1 MKVFIAGSSGL
12 VGSALVRKFN
22 KISKYEVLTSKSSE
36 LDLRNTNAVF
46 DFFAEHKPTVV
57 IDAAAKVGG
66 IHANATYPVEFLIEN
81 TEIQINLFSAAHK
94 FHCEK
99 LVFSLCSSS
108 CVYPKDC
115 PQPIKE
121 SFLLTGPLEIT
132 NQAYAIAKI
141 AGMKLVESYRNQY
154 QKKWISAMPTNLFGP
169 NDNFSKTNGH
179 VLPAMIRKFHDAKIK
194 NEAVLLWGDGTAKRE
209 FLHVDDLA
217 DAIDFLIDHYDS
229 DEAINI
235 GAGKDITILELANL
249 VSETVGYEGS
259 IKWDTSKPNG
269 TPQKLLDTSKIN
281 SLGWRPKISLV
292 EGVSKTYDWFL
303 AETNKNN
310 SSIRL

>member
-22 KISKYEVLTSKSSE
+22 KISKYEVLTSKSAE
-36 LDLRNTNAVF
+36 LDLRNPAAVF
-46 DFFAEHKPTVV
+46 DFFEDNKPNIV

-81 TEIQINLFSAAHK
+81 TQIQNNLLLAAHK
-94 FHCEK
+94 FRCEK
-99 LVFSLCSSS
+99 FVFLSSS

-115 PQPIKE
+115 TQPIKE
-121 SFLLTGPLEIT
+121 SYLLTGPLEIT

-169 NDNFSKTNGH
+169 KDNFSTENSH

-194 NEAVLLWGDGTAKRE
+194 NEVVQLWGDGTAKRE

-217 DAIDFLIDHYDS
+217 EAVDFLIDNYDS

-235 GAGKDITILELANL
+235 GTGKDISILELANL
-249 VSETVGYEGS
+249 ISEIVGYEGL
-259 IKWDTSKPNG
+259 IKWDASKPNG
-269 TPQKLLDTSKIN
+269 TPRKLLDTSKIN
-281 SLGWRPKISLV
+281 SLGWSPKISLT
-292 EGVSKTYDWFL
+292 EGVTSTYEWFL
-303 AETNKNN
+303 GEINKNN
-310 SSIRL
+310 SEIKL

>member
-1 MKVFIAGSSGL
+1 VKVFIAGSSGL

-22 KISKYEVLTSKSSE
+22 KVSKYEVLTSKSSG
-36 LDLRNTNAVF
+36 LDLRNTEAVF
-46 DFFAEHKPTVV
+46 DFFAEHKPNLV

-81 TEIQINLFSAAHK
+81 TQIQNNLLSAAHK
-94 FHCEK
+94 FLCEK
-99 LVFSLCSSS
+99 FVFLSSS
-108 CVYPKDC
+108 CVYPKDSL
-115 PQPIKE
+115 QPIKE
-121 SFLLTGPLEIT
+121 SYLLSGPLEET

-154 QKKWISAMPTNLFGP
+154 QKKWISAMPTNLYGP
-169 NDNFSKTNGH
+169 NDNFSRDSSH

-194 NEAVLLWGDGTAKRE
+194 NEVVKLWGDGTVKRE

-217 DAIDFLIDHYDS
+217 EAIDFLIDNYDS

-235 GAGKDITILELANL
+235 GVGNDLSILELAL
-249 VSETVGYEGS
+249 LISGIVGYKGS
-259 IKWDTSKPNG
+259 IKWDTSRPNG
-269 TPQKLLDTSKIN
+269 TPRKLLDTSKIN

-292 EGVSKTYDWFL
+292 EGVSATYEWFL
-303 AETNKNN
+303 SEINRNN
-310 SSIRL
+310 SEIKL

>member
-12 VGSALVRKFN
+12 VGSALVRKLN

-36 LDLRNTNAVF
+36 LDLRNSEAVF
-46 DFFAEHKPTVV
+46 DFFAHNNPNVV
-57 IDAAAKVGG
+57 IGAAAKVGG

-81 TEIQINLFSAAHK
+81 TQIQNNLLSAAHK
-94 FHCEK
+94 FRCEK
-99 LVFSLCSSS
+99 LVFLSSS

-121 SFLLTGPLEIT
+121 SYLLTGPLEIT

-169 NDNFSKTNGH
+169 KDNFSRETSH
-179 VLPAMIRKFHDAKIK
+179 VLPAMIRKFHDAKIR
-194 NEAVLLWGDGTAKRE
+194 NEVVQLWGDGTAKRE

-217 DAIDFLIDHYDS
+217 EAVDFLINNYDS

-235 GAGKDITILELANL
+235 GTGKDISILELANL
-249 VSETVGYEGS
+249 ISEIVGYEGP
-259 IKWDTSKPNG
+259 IKWDTSRPNG
-269 TPQKLLDTSKIN
+269 TPRKLLDTSKIN
-281 SLGWRPKISLV
+281 SLGWSPKISLV
-292 EGVSKTYDWFL
+292 EGVTSTYEWFL
-303 AETNKNN
+303 GEINKNN
-310 SSIRL
+310 STIKL

>member
-1 MKVFIAGSSGL
+1 VKVFIAGSSGL
-12 VGSALVRKFN
+12 VGSALVRRFN
-22 KISKYEVLTSKSSE
+22 KISKYEVLVSKSSE
-36 LDLRNTNAVF
+36 LDLRNTEAVF
-46 DFFAEHKPTVV
+46 DFFAEHKPHLV

-81 TEIQINLFSAAHK
+81 TQIQNNLLSAAHQYQ
-94 FHCEK
+94 CEK
-99 LVFSLCSSS
+99 FIFLSSS

-115 PQPIKE
+115 RQPIKE
-121 SFLLTGPLEIT
+121 SYLLTGPLEIT

-154 QKKWISAMPTNLFGP
+154 RKKWISAMPTNLFGP
-169 NDNFSKTNGH
+169 KDNFSKENSH

-194 NEAVLLWGDGTAKRE
+194 NEVVKLWGDGTARRE

-217 DAIDFLIDHYDS
+217 EAVDFLIDNYDS

-235 GAGKDITILELANL
+235 GAGRDISILELANL
-249 VSETVGYEGS
+249 ISEIVGYEGS
-259 IKWDTSKPNG
+259 IKWDASKPNG

-281 SLGWRPKISLV
+281 SLGWSPKISLT
-292 EGVSKTYDWFL
+292 EGVTSTYEWFL
-303 AETNKNN
+303 GELNKNN
-310 SSIRL
+310 STIKL

>member
-22 KISKYEVLTSKSSE
+22 KISKYEVLTSKSTD
-36 LDLRNTNAVF
+36 LDLRNPKAVF
-46 DFFAEHKPTVV
+46 DFFAEHKPHVV

-81 TEIQINLFSAAHK
+81 TEIQINLFSAAHE
-94 FHCEK
+94 FQCEK
-99 LVFSLCSSS
+99 LVFLSSS

-121 SFLLTGPLEIT
+121 SFLLTGPLEVT

-169 NDNFSKTNGH
+169 NDNFSKDNSH

-194 NEAVLLWGDGTAKRE
+194 NEFVQLWGDGTAKRE

-217 DAIDFLIDHYDS
+217 EAVEFLIDNYDS

-235 GAGKDITILELANL
+235 GAGKDISILELANL
-249 VSETVGYEGS
+249 ISEIVGYKGS

-269 TPQKLLDTSKIN
+269 TPRKLLDTSKIN
-281 SLGWRPKISLV
+281 SLGWSPKISLT
-292 EGVSKTYDWFL
+292 EGITTTYGWFL
-303 AETNKNN
+303 GEINKNN
-310 SSIRL
+310 STIKL

>member
-36 LDLRNTNAVF
+36 LDLRNPEAVF
-46 DFFAEHKPTVV
+46 DFFEDNEPNVV

-81 TEIQINLFSAAHK
+81 TQIQNNLLSAAHE
-94 FHCEK
+94 FQCEK
-99 LVFSLCSSS
+99 FVFLSSS

-121 SFLLTGPLEIT
+121 SYLLTGPLEIT

-141 AGMKLVESYRNQY
+141 AGMKLVDSYRAQY
-154 QKKWISAMPTNLFGP
+154 QKKWISVMPTNLFGP
-169 NDNFSKTNGH
+169 KDNFSKEKSH
-179 VLPAMIRKFHDAKIK
+179 VLPAMIRKFYDAKIK
-194 NEAVLLWGDGTAKRE
+194 NEVVQLWGDGTAKRE

-217 DAIDFLIDHYDS
+217 EAVDFLIDNYDS

-235 GAGKDITILELANL
+235 GTGKDISILELANL
-249 VSETVGYEGS
+249 ISGIVGYEGS

-269 TPQKLLDTSKIN
+269 TPRKLLDTSKIN
-281 SLGWRPKISLV
+281 SLGWSPKISLT
-292 EGVSKTYDWFL
+292 EGIATTYEWFL
-303 AETNKNN
+303 GEINKNN
-310 SSIRL
+310 SEIKL

>member
-22 KISKYEVLTSKSSE
+22 KISRYEVLTSKSSE
-36 LDLRNTNAVF
+36 LDLRNPEAVF
-46 DFFAEHKPTVV
+46 DFFEDNEPNVV

-81 TEIQINLFSAAHK
+81 TQIQNNLLSAAHK
-94 FHCEK
+94 FRCEK
-99 LVFSLCSSS
+99 FVFLSSS

-121 SFLLTGPLEIT
+121 SYLLTGPLEIT

-169 NDNFSKTNGH
+169 EDNFSTENSH

-194 NEAVLLWGDGTAKRE
+194 NEVVQLWGDGTAKRE

-217 DAIDFLIDHYDS
+217 EAVDFLIDNYDS

-235 GAGKDITILELANL
+235 GAGKDISILELANL
-249 VSETVGYEGS
+249 ISEIVGYEGS

-281 SLGWRPKISLV
+281 SLGWSPKISLV
-292 EGVSKTYDWFL
+292 EGVTSTYEWFL
-303 AETNKNN
+303 GEINKYN
-310 SSIRL
+310 STIKL

>member
-22 KISKYEVLTSKSSE
+22 RISKYEVLTSKSAE
-36 LDLRNTNAVF
+36 LDLRNPEAVF
-46 DFFAEHKPTVV
+46 DFFEDNKPHVV

-81 TEIQINLFSAAHK
+81 TQIQNNLLSAAHE
-94 FHCEK
+94 FQCEK
-99 LVFSLCSSS
+99 FVFLSSS

-121 SFLLTGPLEIT
+121 SYLLTGPLEIT

-141 AGMKLVESYRNQY
+141 AGMKLVDSYRAQY
-154 QKKWISAMPTNLFGP
+154 QKKWISVMPTNLFGP
-169 NDNFSKTNGH
+169 KDNFSKENSH
-179 VLPAMIRKFHDAKIK
+179 VLPAMIRKFYDAKIK
-194 NEAVLLWGDGTAKRE
+194 NKVVQLWGDGTAKRE

-217 DAIDFLIDHYDS
+217 EAVNFLIDNYDS

-235 GAGKDITILELANL
+235 GTGKDISILELANL
-249 VSETVGYEGS
+249 ISEIVGYEGS

-269 TPQKLLDTSKIN
+269 TPRKLLDTSKIN
-281 SLGWRPKISLV
+281 SLGWSPKISLT
-292 EGVSKTYDWFL
+292 EGITTTYEWFL
-303 AETNKNN
+303 REISKNN
-310 SSIRL
+310 SIIKL

>member
-1 MKVFIAGSSGL
+1 VKVFIAGSSGL

-22 KISKYEVLTSKSSE
+22 KISKYEVLTSNSSE
-36 LDLRNTNAVF
+36 LDLRNPEAVF
-46 DFFAEHKPTVV
+46 DFFAKHKPTVV

-81 TEIQINLFSAAHK
+81 TEIQNNLFSAAHK

-99 LVFSLCSSS
+99 LVFLSSS

-169 NDNFSKTNGH
+169 NDNFSKENSH
-179 VLPAMIRKFHDAKIK
+179 VLPAMIRKFHDSKVR
-194 NEAVLLWGDGTAKRE
+194 NEVVQLWGDGTAMRE

-217 DAIDFLIDHYDS
+217 EAVNFLIDNYDS

-235 GAGKDITILELANL
+235 GAGKDISILELSNL
-249 VSETVGYEGS
+249 ISEVVGYEGP
-259 IKWDTSKPNG
+259 IKWDTSRPSG
-269 TPQKLLDTSKIN
+269 TPRKLLDTTKIN
-281 SLGWRPKISLV
+281 SLGWSPKISLV
-292 EGVSKTYDWFL
+292 EGVSTTYEWFL
-303 AETNKNN
+303 AEINKN
-310 SSIRL
+310 SSAIKL

>member
-22 KISKYEVLTSKSSE
+22 QLSKYEVLTSKSSE
-36 LDLRNTNAVF
+36 LDLRNSEAVF
-46 DFFAEHKPTVV
+46 DFFAHNNPNVV

-81 TEIQINLFSAAHK
+81 TQIQNNLLSAAHK
-94 FHCEK
+94 FRCEK
-99 LVFSLCSSS
+99 FVFLSSS

-121 SFLLTGPLEIT
+121 SYLLTGPLEIT

-141 AGMKLVESYRNQY
+141 SGMKLVESYRNQY

-169 NDNFSKTNGH
+169 KDNFSKDSSH
-179 VLPAMIRKFHDAKIK
+179 VLPALIRKFHYAKIN
-194 NEAVLLWGDGTAKRE
+194 NEAVQLWGDGTAKRE

-217 DAIDFLIDHYDS
+217 EAIDFLINNYDS

-235 GAGKDITILELANL
+235 GAGKDISILELANL
-249 VSETVGYEGS
+249 ISEIVGYQGL

-269 TPQKLLDTSKIN
+269 TPRKLLDTSKIN
-281 SLGWRPKISLV
+281 SLGWSPKIPLV
-292 EGVSKTYDWFL
+292 EGITSTYEWFL
-303 AETNKNN
+303 GEMNKNN
-310 SSIRL
+310 STIKL

>member
-22 KISKYEVLTSKSSE
+22 RISKYEVLTSKSAE
-36 LDLRNTNAVF
+36 LDLRNPEAVF
-46 DFFAEHKPTVV
+46 DFFEDNKPHVV

-81 TEIQINLFSAAHK
+81 TQIQNNLLSAAHE
-94 FHCEK
+94 FQCEK
-99 LVFSLCSSS
+99 FVFLSSS

-121 SFLLTGPLEIT
+121 SYLLTGPLEIT

-141 AGMKLVESYRNQY
+141 AGMKLVESYRAQY
-154 QKKWISAMPTNLFGP
+154 QKKWISVMPTNLFGP
-169 NDNFSKTNGH
+169 KDNFSKENSH
-179 VLPAMIRKFHDAKIK
+179 VLPAMIRKFYDAKIK
-194 NEAVLLWGDGTAKRE
+194 NKVVQLWGDGTAKRE

-217 DAIDFLIDHYDS
+217 EAVNFLIDNYDS

-235 GAGKDITILELANL
+235 GTGKDISILELANL
-249 VSETVGYEGS
+249 ISEIVGYEGS

-269 TPQKLLDTSKIN
+269 TPRKLLDTSKIN
-281 SLGWRPKISLV
+281 SLGWSPKISLT
-292 EGVSKTYDWFL
+292 EGITTTYEWFL
-303 AETNKNN
+303 REISKNN
-310 SSIRL
+310 SIIKL

>member
-1 MKVFIAGSSGL
+1 VKVFIAGSSGL

-22 KISKYEVLTSKSSE
+22 KISKYGVLTSTSSE
-36 LDLRNTNAVF
+36 LDLRNSEAVF
-46 DFFAEHKPTVV
+46 DFFADNNPNVV

-81 TEIQINLFSAAHK
+81 TQIQNNLLSAAHK
-94 FHCEK
+94 FRCEK
-99 LVFSLCSSS
+99 FVFLSSS

-121 SFLLTGPLEIT
+121 SYLLTGPLEIT

-141 AGMKLVESYRNQY
+141 SGMKLVESYRNQY
-154 QKKWISAMPTNLFGP
+154 RKKWISAMPTNLFGP
-169 NDNFSKTNGH
+169 KDNFSKDNSH
-179 VLPAMIRKFHDAKIK
+179 VLPALIRKFHDAKIN
-194 NEAVLLWGDGTAKRE
+194 NEVIQLWGDGTAKRE

-217 DAIDFLIDHYDS
+217 EAVDFLINNYDS

-235 GAGKDITILELANL
+235 GTGKDTSILELANL
-249 VSETVGYEGS
+249 ISEIVGYKGL

-269 TPQKLLDTSKIN
+269 TPRKLLDTSKIN
-281 SLGWRPKISLV
+281 SLGWSPKIPLV
-292 EGVSKTYDWFL
+292 EGITSTYEWFL
-303 AETNKNN
+303 SEMNKNN
-310 SSIRL
+310 STIKL

>member
-1 MKVFIAGSSGL
+1 VKVFIAGSSGL

-36 LDLRNTNAVF
+36 LDLRNPEAVF
-46 DFFAEHKPTVV
+46 DFFEDNEPNVV

-81 TEIQINLFSAAHK
+81 TQIQNNLLSAAHE
-94 FHCEK
+94 FQCEK
-99 LVFSLCSSS
+99 FVFLSSS

-121 SFLLTGPLEIT
+121 SYLLTGPLEIT

-141 AGMKLVESYRNQY
+141 AGMKLVDSYRAQY
-154 QKKWISAMPTNLFGP
+154 QKKWISVMPTNLFGP
-169 NDNFSKTNGH
+169 KDNFSKEKSH
-179 VLPAMIRKFHDAKIK
+179 VLPAMIRKFYDAKIK
-194 NEAVLLWGDGTAKRE
+194 NEVVQLWGDGTAKRE

-217 DAIDFLIDHYDS
+217 EAVDFLIDNYDS

-235 GAGKDITILELANL
+235 GTGKDISILELANL
-249 VSETVGYEGS
+249 ISEIVGYEGS

-269 TPQKLLDTSKIN
+269 TPRKLLDTSKIN
-281 SLGWRPKISLV
+281 SLGWSPKISLT
-292 EGVSKTYDWFL
+292 EGIATTYEWFL
-303 AETNKNN
+303 GEINKNN
-310 SSIRL
+310 SEIKL

>member
-1 MKVFIAGSSGL
+1 VKVFIAGSSGL

-22 KISKYEVLTSKSSE
+22 KISRYEVLTSKSSE
-36 LDLRNTNAVF
+36 LDLRNPEAVF
-46 DFFAEHKPTVV
+46 DFFEDNEPNVV

-81 TEIQINLFSAAHK
+81 TQIQNNLLSAAHK
-94 FHCEK
+94 FRCEK
-99 LVFSLCSSS
+99 FVFLSSS

-121 SFLLTGPLEIT
+121 SYLLTGPLEIT

-169 NDNFSKTNGH
+169 EDNFSTENSH

-194 NEAVLLWGDGTAKRE
+194 NEVVQLWGDGTAKRE

-217 DAIDFLIDHYDS
+217 EAVDFLIDNYDS

-235 GAGKDITILELANL
+235 GAGKDISILELANL
-249 VSETVGYEGS
+249 ISEIVGYEGS

-281 SLGWRPKISLV
+281 SLGWSPKISLV
-292 EGVSKTYDWFL
+292 EGVTSTYEWFL
-303 AETNKNN
+303 GEINKYN
-310 SSIRL
+310 STIKL

>member
-22 KISKYEVLTSKSSE
+22 RISKYEVLTSKSAE
-36 LDLRNTNAVF
+36 LDLRNPEAVF
-46 DFFAEHKPTVV
+46 DFFEDNKPHVV

-81 TEIQINLFSAAHK
+81 TQIQNNLLSAAHE
-94 FHCEK
+94 FQCEK
-99 LVFSLCSSS
+99 FVFLSSS

-115 PQPIKE
+115 SQPIKE
-121 SFLLTGPLEIT
+121 SYLLTGPLEKT

-141 AGMKLVESYRNQY
+141 AGMKLVDSYRAQY
-154 QKKWISAMPTNLFGP
+154 QKKWISVMPTNLFGP
-169 NDNFSKTNGH
+169 KDNFSKENSH
-179 VLPAMIRKFHDAKIK
+179 VLPAMIRKFYDAKIK
-194 NEAVLLWGDGTAKRE
+194 NKVVQLWGDGTAKRE

-217 DAIDFLIDHYDS
+217 EAVNFLIDNYDS

-235 GAGKDITILELANL
+235 GTGKDISILELANL
-249 VSETVGYEGS
+249 ISEIVGYEGS

-269 TPQKLLDTSKIN
+269 TPRKLLDTSKIN
-281 SLGWRPKISLV
+281 SLGWSPKISLT
-292 EGVSKTYDWFL
+292 EGITTTYEWFL
-303 AETNKNN
+303 REISKNN
-310 SSIRL
+310 SIIKL

>member
-1 MKVFIAGSSGL
+1 VKVFIAGSSGL

-22 KISKYEVLTSKSSE
+22 KISKYEVLTSKSTD
-36 LDLRNTNAVF
+36 LDLRNPKAVF
-46 DFFAEHKPTVV
+46 DFFAEQKPHVV

-81 TEIQINLFSAAHK
+81 TEIQINLFSAAHE
-94 FHCEK
+94 FQCEK
-99 LVFSLCSSS
+99 LVFLSSS

-121 SFLLTGPLEIT
+121 SFLLTGPLEVT

-169 NDNFSKTNGH
+169 NDNFSKDNSH

-194 NEAVLLWGDGTAKRE
+194 NEFVQLWGDGTAKRE

-217 DAIDFLIDHYDS
+217 EAVEFLIDNYDS

-235 GAGKDITILELANL
+235 GAGKDISILELANL
-249 VSETVGYEGS
+249 ISEIVGYKGS

-269 TPQKLLDTSKIN
+269 TPRKLLDTSKIN
-281 SLGWRPKISLV
+281 SLGWSPKISLT
-292 EGVSKTYDWFL
+292 EGITTTYESFL
-303 AETNKNN
+303 GEINKNN
-310 SSIRL
+310 STIKL

>member
-22 KISKYEVLTSKSSE
+22 KISNYEVLSSKSSE

-99 LVFSLCSSS
+99 LVFLSSS

-154 QKKWISAMPTNLFGP
+154 QKKWMSAMPTNLFGP
-169 NDNFSKTNGH
+169 NDNFSKTNSH

-217 DAIDFLIDHYDS
+217 DAIDFLIDNYDS

-235 GAGKDITILELANL
+235 GTGKDISILELANL
-249 VSETVGYEGS
+249 ISEIVGYEGL
-259 IKWDTSKPNG
+259 IKWDASKPNG
-269 TPQKLLDTSKIN
+269 TPRKLLDTSKIN
-281 SLGWRPKISLV
+281 SLGWNPKISLT
-292 EGVSKTYDWFL
+292 EGITTTYEWFL
-303 AETNKNN
+303 GEINKNN
-310 SSIRL
+310 STIKL

>member
-1 MKVFIAGSSGL
+1 VKVFIAGSSGL
-12 VGSALVRKFN
+12 VGSALVRRFN
-22 KISKYEVLTSKSSE
+22 KISKYEVLSSKSSE
-36 LDLRNTNAVF
+36 LDLRNLEAVF
-46 DFFAEHKPTVV
+46 SFFAKHKPDVV

-81 TEIQINLFSAAHK
+81 TQIQNNLLSAAHE
-94 FHCEK
+94 FQCEK
-99 LVFSLCSSS
+99 FVFLSSS

-121 SFLLTGPLEIT
+121 SYLLTGPLEIT

-141 AGMKLVESYRNQY
+141 TGMKLVESYRNQY

-169 NDNFSKTNGH
+169 KDNFSRDNSH
-179 VLPAMIRKFHDAKIK
+179 VLPAMIRKFHDAKVK
-194 NEAVLLWGDGTAKRE
+194 NEIVQLWGDGTAKRE

-217 DAIDFLIDHYDS
+217 EAVHFLIDNYDS

-235 GAGKDITILELANL
+235 GAGKDISILELANL
-249 VSETVGYEGS
+249 ISEVVGYQGS

-269 TPQKLLDTSKIN
+269 TPRKLLDTSKIN
-281 SLGWRPKISLV
+281 SLGWSPKISLT
-292 EGVSKTYDWFL
+292 EGITTTYEWFL
-303 AETNKNN
+303 DEINKNN
-310 SSIRL
+310 STIKL

>member
-99 LVFSLCSSS
+99 LVFLSSS

>member
-1 MKVFIAGSSGL
+1 VKVFIAGSSGL

-22 KISKYEVLTSKSSE
+22 RISKYEVLTSKSAE
-36 LDLRNTNAVF
+36 LDLRNPEAVF
-46 DFFAEHKPTVV
+46 DFFEDNKPHVV

-81 TEIQINLFSAAHK
+81 TQIQNNLLSAAHE
-94 FHCEK
+94 FQCEK
-99 LVFSLCSSS
+99 FVFLSSS

-121 SFLLTGPLEIT
+121 SYLLTGPLEKT

-141 AGMKLVESYRNQY
+141 AGMKLVDSYRAQY
-154 QKKWISAMPTNLFGP
+154 QKKWISVMPTNLFGP
-169 NDNFSKTNGH
+169 KDNFSKENSH
-179 VLPAMIRKFHDAKIK
+179 VLPAMIRKFYDAKIK
-194 NEAVLLWGDGTAKRE
+194 NKVVQLWGDGTAKRE

-217 DAIDFLIDHYDS
+217 EAVNFLIDNYDS

-235 GAGKDITILELANL
+235 GTGKDISILELANL
-249 VSETVGYEGS
+249 ISEIVGYEGS

-269 TPQKLLDTSKIN
+269 TPRKLLDTSKIN
-281 SLGWRPKISLV
+281 SLGWSPKISLT
-292 EGVSKTYDWFL
+292 EGITTTYEWFL
-303 AETNKNN
+303 REISKNN
-310 SSIRL
+310 SIIKL

>member
-1 MKVFIAGSSGL
+1 VKVFIAGSSGL

-22 KISKYEVLTSKSSE
+22 KISKYEVLTSKSID
-36 LDLRNTNAVF
+36 LDLRNPEAVF
-46 DFFAEHKPTVV
+46 DFFAEHKPQVV

-81 TEIQINLFSAAHK
+81 TEIQINLFSAAHE
-94 FHCEK
+94 FQCEK
-99 LVFSLCSSS
+99 LVFLSSS

-121 SFLLTGPLEIT
+121 SFLLTGPLEVT

-169 NDNFSKTNGH
+169 NDNFSKDNSH

-194 NEAVLLWGDGTAKRE
+194 NEFVQLWGDGTAKRE

-217 DAIDFLIDHYDS
+217 EAVEFLIDNYDS

-235 GAGKDITILELANL
+235 GAGKDISILELANL
-249 VSETVGYEGS
+249 ISEIVGYKGS

-269 TPQKLLDTSKIN
+269 TPRKLLDTSKIN
-281 SLGWRPKISLV
+281 SLGWSPKISLT
-292 EGVSKTYDWFL
+292 EGITTTYGWFL
-303 AETNKNN
+303 GEINKNN
-310 SSIRL
+310 STIKL

>member
-1 MKVFIAGSSGL
+1 VKVFIAGSSGL

-22 KISKYEVLTSKSSE
+22 KITKYEVLTSKSSE
-36 LDLRNTNAVF
+36 LDLTNPEAVF
-46 DFFAEHKPTVV
+46 DFFENNEPNVV

-81 TEIQINLFSAAHK
+81 TQIQNNLLSAAHE
-94 FHCEK
+94 FQCEK
-99 LVFSLCSSS
+99 FVFLSSS

-121 SFLLTGPLEIT
+121 SYLLTGPLEIT

-141 AGMKLVESYRNQY
+141 AGMKLVDSYRAQY
-154 QKKWISAMPTNLFGP
+154 QKKWISVMPTNLFGP
-169 NDNFSKTNGH
+169 KDNFSKENSH
-179 VLPAMIRKFHDAKIK
+179 VLPAMIRKFYDAKIK
-194 NEAVLLWGDGTAKRE
+194 NEVVQLWGDGTAKRE

-217 DAIDFLIDHYDS
+217 EAVDFLIDNYDS

-235 GAGKDITILELANL
+235 GTGKDISILELANL
-249 VSETVGYEGS
+249 ISEIVGYEGS

-281 SLGWRPKISLV
+281 SLGWRPKISLT
-292 EGVSKTYDWFL
+292 EGIATTYEWFL
-303 AETNKNN
+303 GEINKNN
-310 SSIRL
+310 SEIKL

>member
-22 KISKYEVLTSKSSE
+22 KVSKYEVLTSKSSD
-36 LDLRNTNAVF
+36 LDLRNTEAVF
-46 DFFAEHKPTVV
+46 DFFAEHKPNLV

-81 TEIQINLFSAAHK
+81 TQIQNNLLSAAHK
-94 FHCEK
+94 FLCEK
-99 LVFSLCSSS
+99 FVFLSSS
-108 CVYPKDC
+108 CVYPKDSL
-115 PQPIKE
+115 QPIKE
-121 SFLLTGPLEIT
+121 SYLLSGPLEVT

-154 QKKWISAMPTNLFGP
+154 QKKWISAMPTNLYGP
-169 NDNFSKTNGH
+169 NDSFSRDNSH

-194 NEAVLLWGDGTAKRE
+194 NEVVKLWGDGTVKRE
-209 FLHVDDLA
+209 FLHVEDLA
-217 DAIDFLIDHYDS
+217 EAIDFLINNYDS

-235 GAGKDITILELANL
+235 GVGHDLSILELANL
-249 VSETVGYEGS
+249 ISGIVGYKGS
-259 IKWDTSKPNG
+259 IKWDTSRPNG
-269 TPQKLLDTSKIN
+269 TPRKLLDTSKIN

-292 EGVSKTYDWFL
+292 EGVSTTYEWFL
-303 AETNKNN
+303 SEINKNN
-310 SSIRL
+310 SEIKL